1 MTKIKS
7 MAQKRSPNLCQMIQ
21 IMEKLVKPGT
31 NLRFIPN
38 EEMFDVIHT
47 VHIEKGHPGRDIMQS
62 HMTQQK
68 SLSLFLFNP
77 YQSLRLII
85 PRGLIRDFQITT

>member
-1 MTKIKS
+1 
-7 MAQKRSPNLCQMIQ
+7 
-21 IMEKLVKPGT
+21 MEKLVKPGT
-31 NLRFIPN
+31 DLRIIPK

-47 VHIEKGHPGRDIMQS
+47 VHIEKGHPETYDPPLCHNI
-62 HMTQQK
+62 QK